1 MRMVAARP
9 PGCMA
14 AHECSCSHLA
24 QRSQQTETGEKN
36 SRVELEVRGP
46 QQVRKWE
53 KEKEKTPK
61 VWSVSDADVTE
72 GPKGHATT
80 NQECDQRPEFN
91 GGGTLGRLLRPSW
104 EDLLMPVDGITA
116 AAGCSDAPRGSPAG
130 RTAVPLRSCLEHTPN
145 LKHWWFMHV
154 AGRMRRKSEMQ
165 RAQASR
171 REGRVYVCAQLQSTS
186 PDHHLRKRA

>member
-1 MRMVAARP
+1 MQLQP
-9 PGCMA
+9 
-14 AHECSCSHLA
+14 LA
-24 QRSQQTETGEKN
+24 QRSQQTETEKLRESN
-36 SRVELEVRGP
+36 WRSRGP

-53 KEKEKTPK
+53 KEKENTQGLECFGRRRHGRPQRATRPQIKNAT
-61 VWSVSDADVTE
+61 SDQSSPAG
-72 GPKGHATT
+72 GPWW
-80 NQECDQRPEFN
+80 
-91 GGGTLGRLLRPSW
+91 RLLRPSW

-154 AGRMRRKSEMQ
+154 AGRTRRKSEMQ

-171 REGRVYVCAQLQSTS
+171 RKGRVYVCAQLQSTS